1 MSLIVNGTEIEN
13 VIVIQRATGES
24 TEIEKLQDQNG
35 NVIWEKQTAPL
46 FQIMPIGATSYANAY
61 TYVSSGTYSS
71 GNYYRYNKDT
81 YSYDPV
87 TLAEGDS
94 VAGLYKDPIT
104 TVGNIVGYAV
114 GDGTNSCNIFSQTS
128 FNIPKSFNGLPIM
141 KISNNA
147 FLNETIGNISW
158 GENMRLIERKAF
170 DGSNIYNNA
179 SNWENNCLKVNNAYV
194 VVKAD
199 ATTIT
204 IPEYIEIL
212 GVGMCYDRPP
222 TPLTV
227 YYNSNKIKNLTSSGA
242 FKSNKSGSIVGNS
255 QIIFGSNVTR
265 IPSYLFVSGHDSGS
279 SASGTQVLDTFKLDS
294 LPNTITTLEPF
305 ALFSNWNGA
314 SNHPVFQNT
323 ASSPFVIPSTITNI
337 ADSAGQSSVI
347 TYLRVDTTRISKKMF
362 YQGTYALLEEV
373 TIGANCTEIGEQAF
387 GGASAL
393 KKLTFEQPNNISVV
407 FPTAGSSTGAF
418 YYKSARTVSI
428 YTDNESVKN
437 HDWATDNIT
446 ATFYHLDGTA
456 WA

>member
-13 VIVIQRATGES
+13 VIVIRRATGVS

-46 FQIMPIGATSYANAY
+46 VQIMPIGASSYANAY
-61 TYVSSGTYSS
+61 NYVSSGTYSS
-71 GNYYRYNKDT
+71 GSYYRYNKDT

-94 VAGLYKDPIT
+94 VAGLYTTPIT
-104 TVGNIVGYAV
+104 AVGDIVGYAV
-114 GDGTNSCNIFSQTS
+114 GDGRNSCNVFNQTA
-128 FNIPKSFNGLPIM
+128 FNIPKSFNGLPII
-141 KISNNA
+141 KINNNA

-158 GENMRLIERKAF
+158 GENMRLIARDAF
-170 DGSNIYNNA
+170 NGTNIYNNPN
-179 SNWENNCLKVNNAYV
+179 NWENGCLKVLNAYV
-194 VVKAD
+194 VVD
-199 ATTIT
+199 PDVTTIT

-242 FKSNKSGSIVGNS
+242 FKSDQEGSIVGNS

-265 IPSYLFVSGHDSGS
+265 IPSYLFVSGHDSKPS
-279 SASGTQVLDTFKLDS
+279 TAGTVVLDNFELDS
-294 LPNTITTLEPF
+294 LPNTITTLEPY
-305 ALFSNWNGA
+305 ALYSSWNGA
-314 SNHPVFQNT
+314 NNSLVFQSS

-337 ADSAGQSSVI
+337 ADNACASATIAYV
-347 TYLRVDTTRISKKMF
+347 RVETSRISRRMF
-362 YQGTYALLEEV
+362 YQGPYAVLAEV

-393 KKLTFEQPNNISVV
+393 KKLKFEQPNNISVV

-418 YYKSARTVSI
+418 YYKSARTVNI

-437 HDWATDNIT
+437 YDWATDNIT